1 MAVTQS
7 QNINLIVDQGTDFSK
22 NLTVTT
28 DSSTL
33 TATFTASIVTAASGI
48 YKLQLT
54 DTVTK
59 SISAGRYV
67 YDVMITLADSTVE
80 VVQKGIVTVNPRV
93 TQL

>member
-1 MAVTQS
+1 MGSFMIIKSALMLS
-7 QNINLIVDQGTDFSK
+7 KCRCACRNFSIASWYLK
-22 NLTVTT
+22 AIFLTCV
-28 DSSTL
+28 
-33 TATFTASIVTAASGI
+33 GI

-59 SISAGRYV
+59 NISAGRYV